1 VLRPVS
7 PWLFSFKFKFEFR
20 TGTQPV
26 AFWAHHR
33 ILEAAK
39 GSLVTGPPSACGI
52 KGIHHLTA
60 VCHDAQC
67 TVDFY
72 TGSLGLR
79 LIKQTVNFDDPSS
92 YHLYFGDEEH
102 GPGVLTFFEWK
113 GASRGAYGIGGTH
126 HLAFETRDR
135 DTLLQ
140 WKRWLTDSEI
150 RVTGPYNRVYF
161 ESIYFTDPD
170 GLILEIAT
178 RGPGWTLD
186 ESPDALGSEV
196 KLPPLETTANHRD
209 EAAIAAE
216 TWPDPIAAPTSQMRL
231 QRMHHITAIGSD
243 AGQTEHFFAGILGMR
258 LMKRTVNFDDPSSP
272 HLYFGVGDG
281 APGTIITYFAY
292 PRGTMRP
299 VRMGAG
305 LTHHFALSVSDE
317 AALARW
323 RDFLNANGV
332 PTTEIR
338 DRAYFRGISFHDPD
352 GHIIEIATE
361 TPGFTTDEPKAELGR
376 SLQLPPWLEPDRGE
390 IVRNLTPIT
399 VREPIGR

>member
-1 VLRPVS
+1 MTP
-7 PWLFSFKFKFEFR
+7 
-20 TGTQPV
+20 
-26 AFWAHHR
+26 
-33 ILEAAK
+33 
-39 GSLVTGPPSACGI
+39 PPSAGGI
-52 KGIHHLTA
+52 NGIHHLTA
-60 VCHDAQC
+60 ISRDAQR

-92 YHLYFGDEEH
+92 YHLYFADEEN

-113 GASRGAYGIGGTH
+113 GAARGAYGVGGTH

-140 WKRWLTDSEI
+140 WKRWLTDRGL

-186 ESPDALGSEV
+186 ESPCALGSEL

-216 TWPDPIAAPTSQMRL
+216 TWPDSISAPTPEMRL
-231 QRMHHITAIGSD
+231 RRMHHITAIGSD
-243 AGQTEHFFAGILGMR
+243 AGQTEHFFTGILGMR
-258 LMKRTVNFDDPSSP
+258 LVKRTVNFDDPSSP
-272 HLYFGVGDG
+272 HCYFGVGDG

-292 PRGTMRP
+292 PQGTMRP

-305 LTHHFALSVSDE
+305 LTHHFALSVSNED
-317 AALARW
+317 ALADW
-323 RDFLNANGV
+323 RDLLNASGV

-338 DRAYFRGISFHDPD
+338 DRAYFRSIYFHDPD
-352 GHIIEIATE
+352 GHIIEIATD
-361 TPGFTTDEPKAELGR
+361 TPGFTTDETLPELGR
-376 SLQLPPWLEPDRGE
+376 TLQLPSWLEPRRSE
-390 IVRNLTPIT
+390 IERNLTPIS